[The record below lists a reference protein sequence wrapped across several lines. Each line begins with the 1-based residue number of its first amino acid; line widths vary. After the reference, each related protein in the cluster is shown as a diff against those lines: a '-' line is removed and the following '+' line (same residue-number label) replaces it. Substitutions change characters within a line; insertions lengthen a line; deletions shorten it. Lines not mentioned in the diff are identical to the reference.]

1 MVQGCSTQSRRSS
14 SGDFRTSL
22 HTEDRGDGDG
32 GGQNRSGGCT
42 RRWALPVTR
51 LVPLRLAKFASSH
64 HSLLSCHIRCH
75 ARSPST
81 LRLSSCRDDRLLLC
95 LYCRPGIRCDGLQS
109 KVAEPRLPVLVSLC
123 SVPYPCAPVLGAR
136 TRKGP
141 TQSASVCLMIESLYL
156 AEID

>member
-32 GGQNRSGGCT
+32 GGQNRSGRVHASVG
-42 RRWALPVTR
+42 VIR

-95 LYCRPGIRCDGLQS
+95 LYCRPGIRFDGLQS
-109 KVAEPRLPVLVSLC
+109 KVTEPRLPVLVSLC